1 MPVNNTR
8 SITIQMS
15 PRRGTS
21 FGQEVDLGL
30 KSPESFVVSPV
41 RLGRYQDYN
50 PTRIKF
56 QDEAIDIVENQL
68 YSETCP
74 PTEIIGDDGSLGL
87 ETG

>member
-1 MPVNNTR
+1 M
-8 SITIQMS
+8 
-15 PRRGTS
+15 
-21 FGQEVDLGL
+21 
-30 KSPESFVVSPV
+30 VSPV

-74 PTEIIGDDGSLGL
+74 PTEIIEDDGSLGL
-87 ETG
+87 ETGQSRRIDGTGLSGEITKHQNFV